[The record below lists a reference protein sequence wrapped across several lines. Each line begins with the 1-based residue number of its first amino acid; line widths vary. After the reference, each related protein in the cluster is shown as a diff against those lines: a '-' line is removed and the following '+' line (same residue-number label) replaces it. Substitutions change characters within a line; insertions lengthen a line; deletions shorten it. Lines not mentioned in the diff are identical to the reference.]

1 VNERDPVYLRHI
13 LEAISQ
19 IKTFSKDISSATEL
33 RDNAL
38 PRAGIERMLT
48 VIGEAAKQVSS
59 ELKEKHPEIPWKE
72 ISGMRDKIIH
82 HYFGVDFE
90 AIWLTITNDLGRSQ
104 RKNYQNPR
112 AAKRIILPGIHHSY
126 PPPNLLPVSWPS

>member
-1 VNERDPVYLRHI
+1 VNERDQVYLRHI
-13 LEAISQ
+13 IEAISQ
-19 IKTFSKDISSATEL
+19 IKSFSKGINSAAEL
-33 RDNAL
+33 RDDAL

-82 HYFGVDFE
+82 HYFGVDYE
-90 AIWLTITNDLGRSQ
+90 AVWLTVTNDLPDL
-104 RKNYQNPR
+104 KEKIAN
-112 AAKRIILPGIHHSY
+112 ILEQ
-126 PPPNLLPVSWPS
+126 LKE